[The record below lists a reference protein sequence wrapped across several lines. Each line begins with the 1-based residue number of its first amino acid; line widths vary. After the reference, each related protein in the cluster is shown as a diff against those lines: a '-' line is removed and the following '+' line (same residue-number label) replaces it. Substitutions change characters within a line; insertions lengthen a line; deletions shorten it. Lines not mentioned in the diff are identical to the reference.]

1 MTEAAWL
8 YAGRVAHLRHS
19 PFRHRFDYRVWMM
32 ALDLDRI
39 ADVVGRGWMFGHN
52 RLALVSM
59 RDRDHGRRDG
69 TPLRAY
75 VAAALAR
82 AGMGEAAR
90 IVFVFTPR
98 LLGYSF
104 NPIGWY
110 FCYDAGGRLFA
121 VLHQVKNTFGNQIG
135 YLMPVSR
142 GPVTD
147 EKVTGG
153 GLIRQTARKR
163 MHVSPF
169 FDLAGGY
176 RFALTAPGERL
187 VVSIQYGTPEEK
199 RLTATIMLKAR
210 PFSAHSLLRL
220 LIEMPLAPMK
230 VMPAI
235 LWQALKIKLRGARFH
250 RMPEPDHPEV
260 IVGDG

>member
-1 MTEAAWL
+1 MNPPAWL
-8 YAGRVAHLRHS
+8 YAGRVAHLRHA

-32 ALDLDRI
+32 ALDLDR
-39 ADVVGRGWMFGHN
+39 AAEVDGGDWFFGHN
-52 RLALVSM
+52 RAALVSL

-75 VAAALAR
+75 VAAALR
-82 AGMGEAAR
+82 QAGLGAAAR

-98 LLGYSF
+98 LFGYSF

-110 FCYDAGGRLFA
+110 FCYDAAGRLLA

-135 YLMPVSR
+135 YVMPVA
-142 GPVTD
+142 GD
-147 EKVTGG
+147 
-153 GLIRQTARKR
+153 GLIRQAAPKR

-169 FDLAGGY
+169 FDMAGGY
-176 RFALTAPGERL
+176 RFALTAPAEQL
-187 VVSIQYGTPEEK
+187 IVSIQYGTPEEK

-210 PFSAHSLLRL
+210 PFSARSLFRL
-220 LIEMPLAPMK
+220 AVEMPFAPMK

-235 LWQALKIKLRGARFH
+235 LWQALKIRLRGARFH

>member
-1 MTEAAWL
+1 
-8 YAGRVAHLRHS
+8 
-19 PFRHRFDYRVWMM
+19 
-32 ALDLDRI
+32 
-39 ADVVGRGWMFGHN
+39 MFGHN
-52 RLALVSM
+52 RLALVAL

-69 TPLRAY
+69 TALRGY
-75 VAAALAR
+75 VAAALR
-82 AGMGEAAR
+82 QAGLAEAAR

-98 LLGYSF
+98 LFGYSF

-110 FCYDAGGRLFA
+110 FCYNAAGRLFA

-135 YLMPVSR
+135 YIMPVAGD
-142 GPVTD
+142 GP
-147 EKVTGG
+147 
-153 GLIRQTARKR
+153 IRQGAPKR

-176 RFALTAPGERL
+176 RFALTPPANVL
-187 VVSIQYGTPEEK
+187 TVSIQYGTPEEK

-210 PFSAHSLLRL
+210 PFSARSLLRL
-220 LIEMPLAPMK
+220 AVEMPFAPMK

-235 LWQALKIKLRGARFH
+235 LWEALKIKLRGARFH
-250 RMPEPDHPEV
+250 RMPEPNHPDV